1 MHVFKRIY
9 LLSVIILALTIP
21 LITFTEYVDPV
32 YITEQM
38 ESIVLSPTINPDIKA
53 SQPTN
58 YLPLILG
65 VLYAFG
71 VFIFGIKFIRN
82 LTLIIIKIR
91 QNQKQKEGQ
100 FTNVLLNNESTPHT
114 FFNFIFLNKNN
125 FENHLIPT
133 EVILH
138 EQTHAKQKH
147 SIDILFIEFTQVVLW
162 FHPLIYLIKKQ
173 IKLNHEFLADQA
185 VINQGISKTNYQNL
199 VLAFSSNAANT
210 PFANAFN
217 YSSIKKR
224 FTVMNTHT
232 STQKI
237 WLRSLILLPIIGMS
251 LYGFSQKKEVVK
263 TNTSNITV
271 HDLEDSDNSAT
282 ENMMKEYNN
291 FIIEYKTTNRINVT
305 KQKRAVAIYNLMT
318 PDQKSSVEKYQS
330 IPEIDLSKTE
340 AKKPTVKEFKS
351 WKNNK
356 KFALWLDG
364 VHVPN
369 HQLNSYSV
377 DDIAYFTGSFV
388 HENARNSKFPQPF
401 QYRLYTKKGFK
412 DTYQNSKINDY
423 KALYQTYSNDINTFL
438 NSDRSNNS
446 ELRIKKAQIDEVYK
460 TFTSIEISAHNIL
473 KAASVPSEKQNKTDS
488 ENEWEKVESILTQ
501 NSQQT
506 SLDFVISLAKQDAK
520 FFYAGKEISSGKAI
534 ALIKENEDLSI
545 NVQKNKMKQMLVYI
559 TETPIIIPNNG
570 KSDDDI
576 FINGIKIGATKEITL
591 SKTALSNCKITT
603 KKGAITQFTMKIAGI
618 PTQTINGNTPTEKI
632 KKILEAS
639 KSGELI
645 QFFNIKDSEYFT
657 IDYVLITLE

>member
-1 MHVFKRIY
+1 MLIYLIKFSSCLAIFMVFYNLFLEKENMHVFKRIY
-9 LLSVIILALTIP
+9 LLSVIILAFSIP
-21 LITFTEYVDPV
+21 LITFTKYVNPV
-32 YITEQM
+32 YISEQM
-38 ESIVLSPTINPDIKA
+38 ESIVLSPTINTDVEA
-53 SQPTN
+53 SQSTN

-65 VLYAFG
+65 SLYAFG

-185 VINQGISKTNYQNL
+185 VINQGISKSNYQNL

-263 TNTSNITV
+263 ETKITEQ
-271 HDLEDSDNSAT
+271 HINLG
-282 ENMMKEYNN
+282 
-291 FIIEYKTTNRINVT
+291 TT
-305 KQKRAVAIYNLMT
+305 A
-318 PDQKSSVEKYQS
+318 
-330 IPEIDLSKTE
+330 
-340 AKKPTVKEFKS
+340 
-351 WKNNK
+351 
-356 KFALWLDG
+356 
-364 VHVPN
+364 
-369 HQLNSYSV
+369 
-377 DDIAYFTGSFV
+377 
-388 HENARNSKFPQPF
+388 
-401 QYRLYTKKGFK
+401 
-412 DTYQNSKINDY
+412 
-423 KALYQTYSNDINTFL
+423 
-438 NSDRSNNS
+438 
-446 ELRIKKAQIDEVYK
+446 
-460 TFTSIEISAHNIL
+460 
-473 KAASVPSEKQNKTDS
+473 
-488 ENEWEKVESILTQ
+488 
-501 NSQQT
+501 QQT
-506 SLDFVISLAKQDAK
+506 PLDFVISLAKQDAK
-520 FFYAGKEISSGKAI
+520 FFYADKEISSDKAI

-545 NVQKNKMKQMLVYI
+545 NVQKNKTKQILVYI
-559 TETPIIIPNNG
+559 TETPVIIPNNG

-576 FINGIKIGATKEITL
+576 FINGTKIDPTKEITL

-603 KKGAITQFTMKIAGI
+603 KKGAVTQFKMKIAGK
-618 PTQTINGNTPTEKI
+618 PTETINGNTPTEKM

-639 KSGELI
+639 KSGDLI
-645 QFFNIKDSEYFT
+645 QFFRIKDSEYFT
-657 IDYVLITLE
+657 LDYVLITLE